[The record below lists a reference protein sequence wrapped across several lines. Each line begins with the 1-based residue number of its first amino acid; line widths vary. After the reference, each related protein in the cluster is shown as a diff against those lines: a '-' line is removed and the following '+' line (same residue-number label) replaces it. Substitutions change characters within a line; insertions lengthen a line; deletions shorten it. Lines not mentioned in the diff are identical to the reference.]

1 MIGKEEK
8 DSIRRCPLCGGT
20 MEEGITTLPFLIA
33 EKVIVVKN
41 VPAEICSDCGEAY
54 MKSQVAGIIEDI
66 LDRLEDLQS
75 EVSIVYYK
83 AA

>member
-1 MIGKEEK
+1 MTGKGK
-8 DSIRRCPLCGGT
+8 KNNIRRCPLCEGT
-20 MEEGITTLPFLIA
+20 MEEGIATLPFLIA

-41 VPAEICSDCGEAY
+41 VPAEICSNCGEPY
-54 MKSQVAGIIEDI
+54 MKSQVVSAIEEL
-66 LDRLEDLQS
+66 LDRLDDLQS